1 MEQPGIQQDSPA
13 WLFFVHAAFV
23 IAVALMGVGIYLLPV
38 TMWIKGYFAMGLFF
52 TIGSTITLTK
62 TLRDH
67 HESSRLVNRLKDVKT
82 EKLLSEY
89 ELRAAA

>member
-1 MEQPGIQQDSPA
+1 MEQPTIRQDSPA

-23 IAVALMGVGIYLLPV
+23 IAVTLMGIGIYLLPV
-38 TMWIKGYFAMGLFF
+38 MMWIKGYFAMGLFF

-67 HESSRLVNRLKDVKT
+67 HENSKLVNRLKDVKT

-89 ELRAAA
+89 ELRTAA